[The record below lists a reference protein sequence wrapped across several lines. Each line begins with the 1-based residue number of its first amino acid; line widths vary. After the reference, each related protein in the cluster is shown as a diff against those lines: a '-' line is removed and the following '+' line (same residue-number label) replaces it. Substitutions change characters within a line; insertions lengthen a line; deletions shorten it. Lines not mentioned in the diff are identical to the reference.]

1 MPASTPLSVPKDR
14 KTLKNYFRKGSLPTE
29 QHFADLIDSAV
40 NRLDDGFTH
49 SPDNG
54 WQVAGSEER
63 SRLLALY
70 QDLKKLEA
78 KLPSWLLELPPPADG
93 QPGGGL
99 SFSVPSPPDEVGA
112 KARPA
117 ATGPPPN
124 VSRLH
129 LQADGKVGIGT
140 TRPTDQLDVRGFVAS
155 QGRIG
160 MYVDAAQPSN
170 EVAADG
176 EWKTI
181 ISGLNGLNAFE
192 IVAAAYGPSG
202 SGRYAIT
209 HATALSAFGRSR
221 SRVYQRDAWFW
232 GWFQKIKFR
241 WVGGV
246 DNYAL
251 QMRTASS
258 FGDGSRI
265 VYHITQLFDDRR
277 PVAPAATAAA
287 AVVVPAAAPAQVL

>member
-1 MPASTPLSVPKDR
+1 MSDSKPLSVPKDR
-14 KTLKNYFRKGSLPTE
+14 ETLKNYFRKGSLPTQ

-78 KLPSWLLELPPPADG
+78 KLPAWLLELPPATDA

-99 SFSVPSPPDEVGA
+99 SFSVPRPPDEAVG
-112 KARPA
+112 KPRSSD
-117 ATGPPPN
+117 GQSPN

-155 QGRIG
+155 RGRIG
-160 MYVDAAQPSN
+160 TYLDDTQSSN
-170 EVAADG
+170 EVDADG

-181 ISGLNGLNAFE
+181 LKNLDGLHAFE
-192 IVAAAYGPSG
+192 IVAAAYGPEG
-202 SGRYAIT
+202 RGRYAIT
-209 HATALSAFGRSR
+209 HATALSAFGGSR
-221 SRVYQRDAWFW
+221 SRVFQRDAWFW
-232 GWFQKIKFR
+232 GWFQKIRFR
-241 WVGGV
+241 WVSR
-246 DNYAL
+246 DAHHYDL
-251 QMRTASS
+251 QMRTASA
-258 FGDGSRI
+258 FGPGSRI
-265 VYHITQLFDDRR
+265 VYHITHLFDNR
-277 PVAPAATAAA
+277 PPARAGA
-287 AVVVPAAAPAQVL
+287 AVRREVPS